1 MITDCFDDKTEPVI
15 SLRDFYGEQKHL
27 VETCLILFSQKIY
40 QHLLEAFPCEKIG
53 LIGACNGNIPIY
65 RMNYKGTDVAFYL
78 SGIGSAAA
86 ASECYEASWIVGA
99 SKFVMFG
106 SCGSLNREATRGK
119 FIVPT
124 ESYRGEG
131 CSYYFAAPSDYIT
144 VENAQKL
151 SAIFTELGVPHVT
164 GRVWTTDAMIRET
177 AGLVAQRRS
186 EGCLAVEM
194 ELAGVQAVCSFYG
207 LALYNFLEAGDVL
220 EESGYD
226 VANLRGA
233 NHDLGKLYIA
243 LEAALRI

>member
-78 SGIGSAAA
+78 SGIGSTIA

-144 VENAQKL
+144 VENARKL

-194 ELAGVQAVCSFYG
+194 ELASVQAVCSFYG
-207 LALYNFLEAGDVL
+207 
-220 EESGYD
+220 
-226 VANLRGA
+226 
-233 NHDLGKLYIA
+233 
-243 LEAALRI
+243 

>member
-1 MITDCFDDKTEPVI
+1 M
-15 SLRDFYGEQKHL
+15 R
-27 VETCLILFSQKIY
+27 
-40 QHLLEAFPCEKIG
+40 
-53 LIGACNGNIPIY
+53 
-65 RMNYKGTDVAFYL
+65 
-78 SGIGSAAA
+78 
-86 ASECYEASWIVGA
+86 
-99 SKFVMFG
+99 
-106 SCGSLNREATRGK
+106 
-119 FIVPT
+119 
-124 ESYRGEG
+124 
-131 CSYYFAAPSDYIT
+131 
-144 VENAQKL
+144 KL

-207 LALYNFLEAGDVL
+207 LSLYSFLEAGDVL

-243 LEAALRI
+243 LETALRI

>member
-27 VETCLILFSQKIY
+27 IETCLILFSQKIY
-40 QHLLEAFPCEKIG
+40 QHLLDTFPSEKIG

-65 RMNYKGTDVAFYL
+65 RMNYKGKDIAFYL
-78 SGIGSAAA
+78 SGIGSAIA

-124 ESYRGEG
+124 ESCRGEG

-144 VENAQKL
+144 VENARKL
-151 SAIFTELGVPHVT
+151 WASRT
-164 GRVWTTDAMIRET
+164 
-177 AGLVAQRRS
+177 
-186 EGCLAVEM
+186 
-194 ELAGVQAVCSFYG
+194 
-207 LALYNFLEAGDVL
+207 
-220 EESGYD
+220 
-226 VANLRGA
+226 
-233 NHDLGKLYIA
+233 
-243 LEAALRI
+243 

>member
-40 QHLLEAFPCEKIG
+40 QHLLDTFPSEKIG

-65 RMNYKGTDVAFYL
+65 RMNYKGKDIAFYL
-78 SGIGSAAA
+78 SGIGSAIA

-144 VENAQKL
+144 VENARKL
-151 SAIFTELGVPHVT
+151 GHLYRA
-164 GRVWTTDAMIRET
+164 GRPARDG
-177 AGLVAQRRS
+177 AGLDDGRHDPRDRGPRRAAKKRGLS
-186 EGCLAVEM
+186 RRGDGARRR
-194 ELAGVQAVCSFYG
+194 AGGVQ
-207 LALYNFLEAGDVL
+207 FLRL
-220 EESGYD
+220 
-226 VANLRGA
+226 
-233 NHDLGKLYIA
+233 IA
-243 LEAALRI
+243 L